1 MTDEAQR
8 LHSGPTAGEKP
19 KGVLTSF
26 NLICDGNAEQV
37 LGRCKEV
44 LGLVSA
50 VNLDPW
56 PSVEQWGKTL
66 PKWFV
71 DACFPEVIRE
81 EAERRHRLPMSDR
94 ERLAEQWSVGAWTY
108 WFRPSERSWYW
119 WNARVVDAN
128 HAEVQVVSESV
139 PFAMG
144 ALKWLCKAAGARQVS
159 EPQSASF

>member
-81 EAERRHRLPMSDR
+81 EAERWPADERSGGRGAHRLGST
-94 ERLAEQWSVGAWTY
+94 L
-108 WFRPSERSWYW
+108 RP
-119 WNARVVDAN
+119 
-128 HAEVQVVSESV
+128 
-139 PFAMG
+139 P
-144 ALKWLCKAAGARQVS
+144 
-159 EPQSASF
+159 